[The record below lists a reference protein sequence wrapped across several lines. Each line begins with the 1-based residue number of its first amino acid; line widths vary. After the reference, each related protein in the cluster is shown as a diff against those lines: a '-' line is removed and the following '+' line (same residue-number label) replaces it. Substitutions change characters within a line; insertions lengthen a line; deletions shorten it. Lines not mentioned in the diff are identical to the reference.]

1 MTNKPEPNTR
11 PGEALLDSAVEQMG
25 EALFNLSSRLKLAGT
40 FTAGSPGDRNAVSY
54 EKVVL
59 AWQKL
64 TGEIERSKL
73 PTWDHYAEEHVDTR
87 PLPQPSELVDLIE
100 RLESHMGKQDPQIL
114 LADCRE
120 AASELRAQS
129 VQIAKLQARLEVVP
143 GWSED
148 ADGIACRNDTIKL
161 QDECIAKL
169 QADGDKLA
177 GALERSRQ
185 GWSNVLELGLLPVQH
200 QSTALGLQEAATQAL
215 TEWKDRA

>member
-1 MTNKPEPNTR
+1 MEAPHHKDCKCPDCELFAQMQAHFGTNKPEPN
-11 PGEALLDSAVEQMG
+11 
-25 EALFNLSSRLKLAGT
+25 
-40 FTAGSPGDRNAVSY
+40 
-54 EKVVL
+54 
-59 AWQKL
+59 
-64 TGEIERSKL
+64 
-73 PTWDHYAEEHVDTR
+73 TR

-120 AASELRAQS
+120 AALELRAQS
-129 VQIAKLQARLEVVP
+129 AQIAKLQARLEVVP

-200 QSTALGLQEAATQAL
+200 QSTALGLHEAATQAL

>member
-11 PGEALLDSAVEQMG
+11 AGEALLDSAVEQMG

-87 PLPQPSELVDLIE
+87 PLPQPSELVE
-100 RLESHMGKQDPQIL
+100 RPDSEIMAFVRDSSSIIIGARIAQLE
-114 LADCRE
+114 
-120 AASELRAQS
+120 AQ
-129 VQIAKLQARLEVVP
+129 
-143 GWSED
+143 
-148 ADGIACRNDTIKL
+148 
-161 QDECIAKL
+161 IAKL

-177 GALERSRQ
+177 EALKRSRT
-185 GWSNVLELGLLPVQH
+185 GWANVLELGLLPVTH
-200 QSTALGLQEAATQAL
+200 EDTALDLGMEATQAL
-215 TEWKDRA
+215 TEWKDQP